1 MRGCIAMHVG
11 TDLEFDR
18 STVLRNSEEMKVL
31 LDPTLYHMKP
41 LKAFYACTANIQ
53 SSLFHFFK
61 IMTQLHHFPDCREVV
76 LFPICVREYE
86 DSIDHCSIVFPKLGC
101 DYKIGLPDPRTLTTL
116 L

>member
-1 MRGCIAMHVG
+1 MHVG

-86 DSIDHCSIVFPKLGC
+86 DSIDHCSIVFAKLGC
-101 DYKIGLPDPRTLTTL
+101 DYKSGLPDTQEQ
-116 L
+116 